1 MQSQSQVETVQFK
14 KLHSD
19 AIIPT
24 RGTPYSAGFDLYA
37 LKDMIITGGCGN
49 VIIPTGIAVQLPE
62 GTYGRI
68 AMRSGLAVKQ
78 HLSVSAGVIDVDYTG
93 EIGVVAYCTKTHTAS
108 TREYASGASHPS
120 SYSEMHYCHVKA
132 GERIAQLILEVV
144 SYAKAEE
151 VTEFRRNYT
160 LHAGFGSTGSK

>member
-1 MQSQSQVETVQFK
+1 MQFQPETVQFK
-14 KLHSD
+14 KLHPD

-24 RGTPYSAGFDLYA
+24 RGTPHSAGFDLYA
-37 LKDMIITGGCGN
+37 IKDMLITGGCGN

-93 EIGVVAYCTKTHTAS
+93 EIGVVAYCTKTHVAY
-108 TREYASGASHPS
+108 TREYASGASHPATRPEEFEC
-120 SYSEMHYCHVKA
+120 YIRKGDRV
-132 GERIAQLILEVV
+132 AQLVLEVV
-144 SYAKAEE
+144 STAKAEE

-160 LHAGFGSTGSK
+160 LHAGFGSTGTK